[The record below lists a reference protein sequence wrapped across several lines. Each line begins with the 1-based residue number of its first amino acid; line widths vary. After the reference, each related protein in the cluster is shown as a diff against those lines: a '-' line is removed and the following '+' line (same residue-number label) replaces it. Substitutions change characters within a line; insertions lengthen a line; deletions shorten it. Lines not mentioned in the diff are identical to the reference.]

1 MVNKRSRRV
10 PDRLNRKQIGL
21 DIWQRLTRLLAV
33 VALLFFCLLVFS
45 FFVPEYEEL
54 SVLDERNQVLQEQ
67 YAGLSMLRERK
78 LEEEQRTIKDPHY
91 LEAIAR
97 DRLNMQLPGEV
108 IFRVDNASGQQ

>member
-10 PDRLNRKQIGL
+10 PDRLNRKQVGP

-33 VALLFFCLLVFS
+33 TALLFFCLLVFS

-54 SVLDERNQVLQEQ
+54 SVLDERNQALQDRYDQ
-67 YAGLSMLRERK
+67 LSNARQHKLAEER
-78 LEEEQRTIKDPHY
+78 RTTEDPYY

-108 IFRVDNASGQQ
+108 IFRIDNAAGQQ

>member
-10 PDRLNRKQIGL
+10 PDRLNRKQIGP

-33 VALLFFCLLVFS
+33 VALLFFGLLVFS
-45 FFVPEYEEL
+45 FFVPEYDEL
-54 SVLDERNQVLQEQ
+54 SVLDQRNQVLQEQ
-67 YAGLSMLRERK
+67 YDELKMLQKRK
-78 LEEEQRTIKDPHY
+78 LEEKQRILEDPYY

-108 IFRVDNASGQQ
+108 IFRVN

>member
-10 PDRLNRKQIGL
+10 PDRLNRKQIGP

-45 FFVPEYEEL
+45 FFVPEYDEL
-54 SVLDERNQVLQEQ
+54 SVLDQRNQVLQEQ
-67 YAGLSMLRERK
+67 YDELKMLQKRK
-78 LEEEQRTIKDPHY
+78 LEEKQRILEDPYY

-108 IFRVDNASGQQ
+108 IFRVN

>member
-21 DIWQRLTRLLAV
+21 DIWQRLTRLLAA
-33 VALLFFCLLVFS
+33 VACLFFCLLVFS
-45 FFVPEYEEL
+45 FFVPEYDEL
-54 SVLDERNQVLQEQ
+54 SVLDQRNQVLQEQ
-67 YAGLSMLRERK
+67 YDELKMLQKRK
-78 LEEEQRTIKDPHY
+78 LEEKQRILEDPYY

-108 IFRVDNASGQQ
+108 IFRVN

>member
-1 MVNKRSRRV
+1 MVNKRSRSV
-10 PDRLNRKQIGL
+10 PDRLNRQQIGP

-45 FFVPEYEEL
+45 YFVPEYEKL
-54 SVLDERNQVLQEQ
+54 SFLDERNDALQGRYEE
-67 YAGLSMLRERK
+67 LSAARQRK
-78 LEEEQRTIKDPHY
+78 MEEKRRTTEDPHY

-108 IFRVDNASGQQ
+108 IFRIDNVAGQQ

>member
-21 DIWQRLTRLLAV
+21 DIWQRLTRLLAA
-33 VALLFFCLLVFS
+33 VACLFFCLLVFS
-45 FFVPEYEEL
+45 FFVPEYDEL
-54 SVLDERNQVLQEQ
+54 SVLDQRNQVLQEQ
-67 YAGLSMLRERK
+67 YDELKMLQKRK
-78 LEEEQRTIKDPHY
+78 LEEKQQILEDPYY

-108 IFRVDNASGQQ
+108 IFRVN

>member
-10 PDRLNRKQIGL
+10 PDRLNRKQIGP

-54 SVLDERNQVLQEQ
+54 SVLDERNQVLQEE
-67 YAGLSMLRERK
+67 YAELSMLRERK
-78 LEEEQRTIKDPHY
+78 LEEEQRTVQDPHY

-108 IFRVDNASGQQ
+108 IFRVDNAAGQQ

>member
-10 PDRLNRKQIGL
+10 PDRLNRKQIGP

-45 FFVPEYEEL
+45 FFVPEYDEL
-54 SVLDERNQVLQEQ
+54 SVLDQRNQVLQEQ
-67 YAGLSMLRERK
+67 YDELKMLQKRK
-78 LEEEQRTIKDPHY
+78 LEEKQQILEDPYY

-108 IFRVDNASGQQ
+108 IFRVN

>member
-10 PDRLNRKQIGL
+10 PDRLNRKQIGP

-45 FFVPEYEEL
+45 FFVPEYDEL
-54 SVLDERNQVLQEQ
+54 SVLDERNQALQEQ
-67 YAGLSMLRERK
+67 YDELKTLRKRK
-78 LEEEQRTIKDPHY
+78 LEEKQRTLEDPHY

-108 IFRVDNASGQQ
+108 IFRVN